1 VKKGLNENMNKK
13 LSLGVCIS
21 LIAVACAV
29 TFVLTMELSRD
40 NFNER
45 IAGVDEREA
54 IYAKLQ
60 NIDSYVRNNFFAPID
75 EERLVNAIM
84 SGYMAGLG
92 DNKSRYIPDA
102 EFYELQQYTR
112 GRVVTAGIQVVR
124 NENGY
129 IRITDVYEGSS
140 ADLQGIEV
148 DDIITSINNIQVL
161 EIGAE
166 SAIRLLS
173 GEEGV
178 RLVITIQRDGEERRF
193 TLMRQDIELITAKGA
208 QYGDFG
214 FIRIS
219 AFAENTGEQFERAL
233 NEALANNAKGLII
246 DLRGTSGSLIAPQRQ
261 ILDRLLPR
269 CTAAIAELR
278 NGSFNN
284 IIEITGDEF
293 IALPVTVI
301 TDGGTAEGGE
311 LLAAVLKDF
320 AGAQI
325 VGTATKGDPIFTT
338 TQSLGD
344 GSAVLLSIMKVRS
357 GGGTSF
363 DGEGIRPDFL
373 VELTTPAETNFNNLA
388 ETRDLQIRKAFEV
401 TEARIS
407 QTTIQEDN

>member
-1 VKKGLNENMNKK
+1 MNKK
-13 LSLGVCIS
+13 ISLGVCIS
-21 LIAVACAV
+21 LIAVACAI
-29 TFVLTMELSRD
+29 TFVLTMDLSR
-40 NFNER
+40 NFYNQR

-60 NIDSYVRNNFFAPID
+60 NIDSYVRNNFFDVID
-75 EERLVNAIM
+75 EERLVDAIM
-84 SGYMAGLG
+84 SGYTAGLG

-112 GRVVTAGIQVVR
+112 GRIITAGIQVVR

-129 IRITDVYEGSS
+129 IRITNVYEGSS
-140 ADLQGIEV
+140 ADIQGIEV

-166 SAIRLLS
+166 NAIRLLS

-178 RLVITIQRDGEERRF
+178 RLLVTIQRDGEERRF
-193 TLMRQDIELITAKGA
+193 TLIRQDIELITARGA
-208 QYGDFG
+208 QHGDFG
-214 FIRIS
+214 FIKIS
-219 AFAENTGEQFERAL
+219 AFAENTGDQFEAAL
-233 NEALANNAKGLII
+233 NEILANNAKGLIL

-261 ILDRLLPR
+261 ILDRLLPS
-269 CTAAIAELR
+269 CTAAVAELR

-284 IIEITGDEF
+284 IIEITSDMH
-293 IALPVTVI
+293 IPLPITVI
-301 TDGGTAEGGE
+301 TDGNTSEGGE
-311 LLAAVLKDF
+311 LITAALKDF

-325 VGTATKGDPIFTT
+325 VGTPTRGDPMFTT
-338 TQSLGD
+338 TQTLGD
-344 GSAVLLSIMKVRS
+344 GSAVELSIMKVRS

-373 VELTTPAETNFNNLA
+373 VEMTTPAEANLDSL
-388 ETRDLQIRKAFEV
+388 EQTRDLKILKAFEV

-407 QTTIQEDN
+407 QTTTIQEEH